1 VSKSNL
7 REHAM
12 ALVACS
18 LILFWGSAAH
28 AVNPRPPFARMPYL
42 QFATPTSIHVVWRTE
57 GPIQPVVRWGLSPQE
72 LDACAP
78 VANIVVRASLGA
90 NGQAGTSAWAS
101 LRTPENLG
109 LPKLHSAPLGTFQYE
124 AKLTGLRS
132 ATKYHYAV
140 YDGERRL
147 TPTGEPYTFVTPPEE
162 GARAPTRFWVL
173 GDSGTGRQPQRAVH
187 LAMRRYVERTGKP
200 LDFWI
205 HVGDMAY
212 GDGRDT
218 QFQSRFFESYEETL
232 SSSVCW
238 PTMGNH
244 EGHTS
249 RGETGIGPYYDAYV
263 VPTRGE
269 AGGLASGTEAYYSF
283 DHANIHFIC
292 LDSHDLD
299 RRPTGAMAKWLRAD
313 LELAKA
319 DWVIAFWHHPPYT
332 KGSHDSEKEKD
343 LTEMRQYIM
352 PILESE
358 GVDVVLTGHSH
369 IYERS
374 MMMDGAYGAATTAD
388 NNILDD
394 GDGDP
399 AGDGAYQKSEG
410 VQPHEGTVQVVA
422 GHGGASLGRHGTLP
436 IFKRTIAEHGSV
448 IFDVRG
454 DTLTAV
460 MLNHVGQERDLF
472 QILKRGQVTPVRIAL
487 PWKPADSKF
496 MAGSNPPAAPPVDY
510 QVLIPRHAEW
520 IYLFGAHPQGK
531 EWCQLE
537 FPAKGWS
544 RGAAPFGFG
553 HEQLRTMLERPRN
566 GRAALYLRRELT
578 VRQADRVTEMG
589 LIVNYQDGF
598 IAYLNGGEVL
608 RRGVGRSSGRNVQ
621 EVTSRA
627 TPGEVYVSL
636 SDPHEHLRD
645 GLNVLAIEVH
655 SAGGESLDFLI
666 DPVLILED

>member
-1 VSKSNL
+1 VTKSNP
-7 REHAM
+7 RARQA
-12 ALVACS
+12 ALLAWFLVCVG
-18 LILFWGSAAH
+18 LCPAH

-57 GPIQPVVRWGLSPQE
+57 GPIQPVVRWGLTPES
-72 LDACAP
+72 LDASSAETNA
-78 VANIVVRASLGA
+78 VARASLGA
-90 NGQAGTSAWAS
+90 DGQAGTSTWAS
-101 LRTPENLG
+101 LRTPENLS

-124 AKLTGLRS
+124 VKLTDLRS
-132 ATKYHYAV
+132 ATRYHYAV
-140 YDGERRL
+140 YDGTRRL
-147 TPTGEPYTFVTPPEE
+147 TTPGEPYTFVTPPEV

-173 GDSGTGRQPQRAVH
+173 GDSGTGRQPQAAVH
-187 LAMRRYVERTGKP
+187 DAMRRHVERTGKP

-212 GDGRDT
+212 GEGRDV

-249 RGETGIGPYYDAYV
+249 RGDTGIGPYYDAYV

-299 RRPTGAMAKWLRAD
+299 RQPTGAMAKWLRAD

-343 LTEMRQYIM
+343 LIEMRQYIM

-374 MMMDGAYGAATTAD
+374 MLMDGAYGATTVAD

-399 AGDGAYQKSEG
+399 NGDGSYRKSEG

-436 IFKRTIAEHGSV
+436 VFKRTIAEHGSV
-448 IFDVRG
+448 IIEVNG

-472 QILKRGQVTPVRIAL
+472 QIVKRGQVTPVRIAL

-496 MAGSNPPAAPPVDY
+496 MAGSNPPAAPPVDH
-510 QVLIPRHAEW
+510 QVLIPRYAEW
-520 IYLFGAHPQGK
+520 TYLFGTHPQGK
-531 EWCQLE
+531 DWSKAEY
-537 FPAKGWS
+537 PAPGWS
-544 RGAAPFGFG
+544 RGAAPLGFG
-553 HEQLRTMLERPRN
+553 HQELRTALERPRA
-566 GRAALYLRRELT
+566 GRAALYLRREFS
-578 VRQADRVTEMG
+578 VRQSDRVTEMG

-598 IAYLNGGEVL
+598 VAYLNGGEVL

-621 EVTSRA
+621 EVTSRP
-627 TPGEVYVSL
+627 TPTEVYVTL
-636 SDPHEHLRD
+636 SNPQKYLRD
-645 GLNVLAIEVH
+645 GLNVLAIEAH

-666 DPVLILED
+666 DPVLVLED